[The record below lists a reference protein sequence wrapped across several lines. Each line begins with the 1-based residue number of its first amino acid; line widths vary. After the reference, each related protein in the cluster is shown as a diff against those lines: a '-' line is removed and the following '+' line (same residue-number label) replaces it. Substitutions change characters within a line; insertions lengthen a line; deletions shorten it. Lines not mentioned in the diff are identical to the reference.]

1 MKDIDGSTIKC
12 PKCGSEEIIP
22 VHPFDY
28 IKECK
33 KCGEQFSTGIH
44 N

>member
-1 MKDIDGSTIKC
+1 MEENGETLKC
-12 PKCGSEEIIP
+12 PKCGSENVYA

-28 IKECK
+28 IKQCED
-33 KCGEQFSTGIH
+33 CGKQFVTGVH